1 MRPRPAHRELPS
13 QNATAEEIDKILKT
27 AKTIAV
33 VGISS
38 NPDKASYRVALYL
51 KDAGYTIIPVNPTLT
66 EWNGLPCY
74 PNLTAVPEAVDIVDI
89 FRRPEDV
96 PAIVDEAIAQHAK
109 VVWMQMEIVH
119 NAAADKARA
128 AGLQVVMDHCTK
140 VEHYHLKKLQG

>member
-1 MRPRPAHRELPS
+1 MRPKPVRRELPS
-13 QNATAEEIDKILKT
+13 QNATSEEIGKILKS

-51 KDAGYTIIPVNPTLT
+51 KNAGYTIIPVNPTIT

-74 PNLTAVPEAVDIVDI
+74 PNLSAVPEAVDIVDI

-109 VVWMQMEIVH
+109 VVWMQLEIVN

-140 VEHYHLKKLQG
+140 VEHYHLKKQ

>member
-1 MRPRPAHRELPS
+1 MRPKPTRRETAL
-13 QNATAEEIDKILKT
+13 QNATSEEIKKILQS

-33 VGISS
+33 VGISN
-38 NPDKASYRVALYL
+38 NPDKASYRVAEYL
-51 KDAGYTIIPVNPTLT
+51 KNVGYTIIPVNPTIT

-74 PNLTAVPEAVDIVDI
+74 ANLSAIPEAVDIVDI

-96 PAIVDEAIAQHAK
+96 PSIVDEAIAQHAK

-140 VEHYHLKKLQG
+140 VEHYHLQK